1 MSLLHRGPKMINPL
15 FNSKKTINPVVI
27 DSKFLGFSIPKKW
40 CKDIPEHYLPVDSP
54 YIYGLYDNENS
65 EIIKIPSEISEFDP
79 SNLTFN
85 IQRTRELLESMEVIR
100 ETTYKILSPRFTTR
114 VISNH
119 SFYARPGKR
128 EVEVGIFLNQNERK
142 GIPKNLISK
151 EEGWSNKQEEMLIIK
166 IPYTFY
172 DLLDTYIEDYQGLI
186 LGFITKYRLEF
197 IF

>member
-1 MSLLHRGPKMINPL
+1 M
-15 FNSKKTINPVVI
+15 
-27 DSKFLGFSIPKKW
+27 
-40 CKDIPEHYLPVDSP
+40 
-54 YIYGLYDNENS
+54 
-65 EIIKIPSEISEFDP
+65 EF
-79 SNLTFN
+79 
-85 IQRTRELLESMEVIR
+85 
-100 ETTYKILSPRFTTR
+100 
-114 VISNH
+114 
-119 SFYARPGKR
+119 
-128 EVEVGIFLNQNERK
+128 FLNQNERK